1 MKYLLL
7 VLLSFQLSSELDLT
21 IPEQPAI
28 PIPPQKKFLQFVEIK
43 EPPTKAQLVTF
54 WTLNVLDV
62 YTSHQGLKKENV
74 YEANRLYSKKPK
86 LEELIIGKLI
96 IGTIL
101 HNNFEKNELRIANVI
116 LTVTVVN
123 NYEIMK

>member
-7 VLLSFQLSSELDLT
+7 FLLSLGLKAELDLT
-21 IPEQPAI
+21 IPEQPATY
-28 PIPPQKKFLQFVEIK
+28 IPPQKKFLQFIEVK

-62 YTSHQGLKKENV
+62 YTTHQGLKKPYV
-74 YEANRLYSKKPK
+74 YETNRLYSKKPELK
-86 LEELIIGKLI
+86 ELILGKLI
-96 IGTIL
+96 IGTIVQ
-101 HNNFEKNELRIANVI
+101 NNFEKNDLTITNVF
-116 LTVTVVN
+116 LTHAIIN

>member
-1 MKYLLL
+1 MRYLLL
-7 VLLSFQLSSELDLT
+7 LLLSLGLNAELDLT
-21 IPEQPAI
+21 IPEQPAAH
-28 PIPPQKKFLQFVEIK
+28 IPPQKKFLQFVEIK

-54 WTLNVLDV
+54 WTLNVLDI
-62 YTSHQGLKKENV
+62 YTTHQGLKKPNV

-101 HNNFEKNELRIANVI
+101 HNNFEKNELRFTNVF
-116 LTVTVVN
+116 LTYAVIN
-123 NYEIMK
+123 NYEYM

>member
-1 MKYLLL
+1 MRYLLL
-7 VLLSFQLSSELDLT
+7 LLLSLGLNAELDLT
-21 IPEQPAI
+21 IPEQPAAH
-28 PIPPQKKFLQFVEIK
+28 IPPQKKFLQFVEIK

-101 HNNFEKNELRIANVI
+101 HNNFEKNELRIANVF
-116 LTVTVVN
+116 LTYAVIN
-123 NYEIMK
+123 NYEYMQ